1 VEAACNGINVKG
13 LGTLFGAPPFSA
25 RIRAAALAFDASS
38 HSEEETVVLRKL
50 TLALALLA
58 LPAVVAAGSAEDNV
72 ATLQRFYEEAVNLG
86 HLELFDQI
94 LAENFVEHEEL
105 PGLPPTREGVK
116 QWFTRMR
123 TAFPDLKFKVE
134 FTMADGD
141 KVAAYLTMS
150 GTQAAEFLG
159 VPSQGRAFRVKT
171 VDIVGFENGKAVEH
185 WGVTDTGMMM
195 QQLTGERPDAK

>member
-1 VEAACNGINVKG
+1 MV
-13 LGTLFGAPPFSA
+13 
-25 RIRAAALAFDASS
+25 
-38 HSEEETVVLRKL
+38 
-50 TLALALLA
+50 
-58 LPAVVAAGSAEDNV
+58 
-72 ATLQRFYEEAVNLG
+72 
-86 HLELFDQI
+86 
-94 LAENFVEHEEL
+94 
-105 PGLPPTREGVK
+105 
-116 QWFTRMR
+116 
-123 TAFPDLKFKVE
+123 
-134 FTMADGD
+134 DGD

>member
-1 VEAACNGINVKG
+1 VEAARNRINVKG
-13 LGTLFGAPPFSA
+13 IGTLFDAPPFSA
-25 RIRAAALAFDASS
+25 RIRAAALAFESSS
-38 HSEEETVVLRKL
+38 HPEEETVVLRKL
-50 TLALALLA
+50 IFPLALLA
-58 LPAVVAAGSAEDNV
+58 VPAVAAAGSAEDNV
-72 ATLQRFYEEAVNLG
+72 VTLQRFYAEAVNLG
-86 HLELFDQI
+86 HFELFDEF

-123 TAFPDLKFKVE
+123 AAFPDLKFKVE

-150 GTQAAEFLG
+150 GTQATEFLG

-171 VDIVGFENGKAVEH
+171 VDIVGFENGKAVDH
-185 WGVTDTGMMM
+185 WGVTDTGVMM
-195 QQLTGERPDAK
+195 QQLTGEGAEAK